1 MSKQWVFRKLVDKN
15 NKDSYYRDLIAYA
28 IYKEAKDDYATDLAK
43 QKLSAELLEQKL
55 DGFHEMSV
63 TDAQI
68 SGYRKKADTVMNSL
82 ITQLDEKVSAK
93 HEKALKT
100 LQEHHA
106 KELKDIK
113 GKAKK
118 EAVSEYK
125 TQIENASNARSNL
138 LSRGMLWVF
147 TGYQSI
153 VATALLIII
162 VGGIAV
168 WTGPK
173 EQQRN
178 IVEAFIGLF
187 TTAPMPDMSVKN
199 DKKSESQG

>member
-43 QKLSAELLEQKL
+43 QNLSKELLEQKL

-68 SGYRKKADTVMNSL
+68 SGYRKKADAVIDSL
-82 ITQLDEKVSAK
+82 ITQLDEKVRAK

-100 LQEHHA
+100 LQQQQA
-106 KELKDIK
+106 RELKDIK

-118 EAVSEYK
+118 EAISEYK
-125 TQIENASNARSNL
+125 TQIENASNARMNRA
-138 LSRGMLWVF
+138 SRVMVWIL

-162 VGGIAV
+162 VGGLAV

-199 DKKSESQG
+199 NTSPESQD